1 MGQLDIEIKKL
12 ADKHLH
18 EYDEIEY
25 GSSDE
30 FDLRKLVRRYCA
42 DYIRAHRIGRLD
54 DSDFLGGLEETIEAE
69 FQQEG
74 KNEGK
79 EGN

>member
-12 ADKHLH
+12 ADKYADHAMV
-18 EYDEIEY
+18 EY

-42 DYIRAHRIGRLD
+42 DYIRAHRIGRIN
-54 DSDFLGGLEETIEAE
+54 DSDFLGGLEAEIEE
-69 FQQEG
+69 KFKG
-74 KNEGK
+74 MR
-79 EGN
+79 

>member
-12 ADKHLH
+12 ADKYA
-18 EYDEIEY
+18 EYAGVEY

-42 DYIRAHRIGRLD
+42 NYIRGHRIGRLD
-54 DSDFLGGLEETIEAE
+54 DSSFIGGLEKAIEAE

>member
-42 DYIRAHRIGRLD
+42 DYIRGHRIGRLD
-54 DSDFLGGLEETIEAE
+54 DIAFIGGLEEVISEK
-69 FQQEG
+69 FKG
-74 KNEGK
+74 MR
-79 EGN
+79 

>member
-42 DYIRAHRIGRLD
+42 DYIRGHRIGRIN
-54 DSDFLGGLEETIEAE
+54 DSDFIRDLENLIEEEFKGGE
-69 FQQEG
+69 
-74 KNEGK
+74 K
-79 EGN
+79 